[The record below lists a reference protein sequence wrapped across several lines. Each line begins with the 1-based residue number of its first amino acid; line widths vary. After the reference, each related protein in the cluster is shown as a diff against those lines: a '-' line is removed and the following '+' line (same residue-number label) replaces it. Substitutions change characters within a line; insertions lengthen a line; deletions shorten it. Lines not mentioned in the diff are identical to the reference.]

1 MSVNDRFR
9 LIRDLQFS
17 NFNQNDI
24 NMLKVNTSKTV
35 DNIKSEGKKYPFFKI
50 SSLSVLTSKFK
61 FDREK
66 KL

>member
-1 MSVNDRFR
+1 
-9 LIRDLQFS
+9 
-17 NFNQNDI
+17 
-24 NMLKVNTSKTV
+24 MLKVNTSKTV